1 MTAPFSRLAA
11 VKDMVMVWPSLVRL
25 ENRTGVPLPFAN
37 QCSVVSLFDVSMN
50 LQVVNVPAGTVMDSW
65 PT

>member
-1 MTAPFSRLAA
+1 MAAPLSRLAL
-11 VKDMVMVWPSLVRL
+11 VSDMVIAWPSLVRL
-25 ENRTGVPLPFAN
+25 VNRTGVPLPFAN

-50 LQVVNVPAGTVMDSW
+50 LQVVNVPAGTVMLSC